1 MKGTGLKRSFACALA
16 GIAYVFQRERNMKI
30 HGVAAIMAV
39 GLGLFLRVTRWEWG
53 LLLITIF
60 IVLVAETI
68 NTAIEKAVD
77 LQTESYHPLAE
88 AAKDLAAGAVLLTA
102 IMAVIMA
109 FLVFGPYLLNL
120 LSFAGGG

>member
-16 GIAYVFQRERNMKI
+16 GIAYAFQQERNMKI
-30 HGVAAIMAV
+30 HGAAAVMAM
-39 GLGLFLRVTRWEWG
+39 GLGLFLRLSRWEWG

-60 IVLVAETI
+60 VVLAAETI
-68 NTAIEKAVD
+68 NTAIEKVVD

-109 FLVFGPYLLNL
+109 ILIFGPYLLAL
-120 LSFAGGG
+120 AGGG